1 MSGES
6 TWGISGRAGEPRVRG
21 GGRRGGGG
29 GAPHRGG
36 RDSTSFFFWK
46 SFGRLVGKIRRLGS
60 NFLGQRSVVDWW
72 MSWVKMKGKVIVL
85 CPLSH
90 GLVKSPR
97 VTESQYESKSL
108 IQVIFTEPFLLW
120 TGSYGMQSQ
129 IYICGNVFFSTWP
142 LPNPTEGTDIIP
154 HKTHCAI

>member
-6 TWGISGRAGEPRVRG
+6 TWEISGRAGEPRVRG

-36 RDSTSFFFWK
+36 KDSTSFFFGK
-46 SFGRLVGKIRRLGS
+46 SFGRLVWKIRRLGS

-72 MSWVKMKGKVIVL
+72 MSWVKMKGKVIFL

-108 IQVIFTEPFLLW
+108 IRVIFTQPFLLW
-120 TGSYGMQSQ
+120 TGSYGLPSQ
-129 IYICGNVFFSTWP
+129 INICGNVFFSTSAYSNRRYRHFP
-142 LPNPTEGTDIIP
+142 S
-154 HKTHCAI
+154 

>member
-6 TWGISGRAGEPRVRG
+6 TWEISGRAGEPRVRG

-29 GAPHRGG
+29 GARHRGG
-36 RDSTSFFFWK
+36 KDSTSFFFWK
-46 SFGRLVGKIRRLGS
+46 SFGRLVWKIRRLGS

-72 MSWVKMKGKVIVL
+72 MSWVKMKGKVIFL
-85 CPLSH
+85 RPLSH

-108 IQVIFTEPFLLW
+108 IRVIFTQPFIALDWFIWVAITDQYLW
-120 TGSYGMQSQ
+120 KRFLFHLTSAYSNRR
-129 IYICGNVFFSTWP
+129 YRHY
-142 LPNPTEGTDIIP
+142 PT
-154 HKTHCAI
+154 